1 MNPFRSV
8 GGRIALALLLVVAGA
23 LVIVYLIVVPTY
35 RDALIDAR
43 LDSLETSMK
52 KVVASPPAALYL
64 TQQWAE
70 DEASPE
76 ANARVVVFTY
86 SDFPDGGSLLVFAD
100 SNGLVS
106 ADVADDPIALRAARR
121 ATLARGTVTRKGQ
134 RYAEVAYPL
143 LALSDQ
149 PVVLLSSPLRDELET
164 VAVVRRRVLIAGA
177 VAIGLAIGLGYLLA
191 GLFTRRLRRL
201 EAAAE
206 EIAAGRFDE
215 PVVDA
220 GEDEIG
226 QLARAFERMR
236 LRLAHLDR
244 ARGEFIAN
252 ASHELR
258 TPLFSL
264 GGFLELLDDEELD
277 ADTRAEFLAAMREQ
291 VSRLTKLATDLL
303 DLSRIDAGRLG
314 VAHESLDLAQLAEEV
329 ALEFGPRSAATDHVL
344 ETAAEVAV
352 PAHGDAERVVQ
363 IGRILVENALV
374 HTPRGTTIRVS
385 AAADGNRAT
394 LTVADDGPGIPRE
407 AYNQV
412 FERFYRLDGS
422 IASGSGL
429 GLAIAREL
437 AELMGGRIE
446 LDSQNGWTLFT
457 LVLPA
462 SARGETPRFPPR
474 APLPTVD
481 RSL

>member
-1 MNPFRSV
+1 MSPFRGV
-8 GGRIALALLLVVAGA
+8 GGRIALALVLVVAGA
-23 LVIVYLIVVPTY
+23 LAIVYLIVVPTY
-35 RDALIDAR
+35 RDALISAR
-43 LDSLETSMK
+43 LDSLETSMR
-52 KVVASPPAALYL
+52 KVIASPPAAEYL
-64 TQQWAE
+64 TQQWVE

-86 SDFPDGGSLLVFAD
+86 SDYPDQGSLLVFAD

-106 ADVADDPIALRAARR
+106 ADVGNDPIALRAGRKQ
-121 ATLARGTVTRKGQ
+121 TLARGTVTRKGQ
-134 RYAEVAYPL
+134 EYAEVAYPL
-143 LALSDQ
+143 LGFSGQ
-149 PVVLLSSPLRDELET
+149 PIVLLSSPLRDELET
-164 VAVVRRRVLIAGA
+164 VSVVRRRVFIAGA
-177 VAIGLAIGLGYLLA
+177 LAIGFSIALGYLLA

-206 EIAAGRFDE
+206 QIAGGHFDE

-220 GEDEIG
+220 GQDEIG

-277 ADTRAEFLAAMREQ
+277 AETRADFLAAMREQ
-291 VSRLTKLATDLL
+291 VSRLAKLATDLL
-303 DLSRIDAGRLG
+303 DLSRMDAGRLG
-314 VAHESLDLAQLAEEV
+314 VARERLDLSQLAEEI
-329 ALEFGPRSAATDHVL
+329 AAEFGPRAAAIEHVL
-344 ETAAEVAV
+344 ETAADDPV
-352 PAHGDAERVVQ
+352 PAHGDAERVLQ

-374 HTPRGTTIRVS
+374 HTPAGTTVRVS
-385 AAADGNRAT
+385 AALDGNRAT

-407 AYNQV
+407 AQNQV

-437 AELMGGRIE
+437 AELMDGRIE

-457 LVLPA
+457 LVL
-462 SARGETPRFPPR
+462 SAGARETSTRT
-474 APLPTVD
+474 PLPTLG
-481 RSL
+481 RS